1 MHQFGKRIP
10 GESIGREISPQIQ
23 TSPTNDDTNFPAKY
37 LIDYI
42 ISHAH
47 GDQRPYL
54 EVTVLGSKLR
64 GLLDSGATRTI
75 VGLPGYEI
83 LQRLGLRLLV
93 NNIKCTVANGQ
104 SCSSIGYVQV
114 PFCLMGR
121 TKIIDVLVLPELSHT
136 LILGIDFWKTMEIV
150 PDLRQDIWHFADST
164 DSTFINSI
172 QDEGT
177 LTSEQRANLDK
188 LIKEKLST
196 MGSGL
201 GCCRVAE
208 HTIEVKPG
216 TKPIKQRYYPVSPFK
231 QKIIDEELESMLRD
245 GVIEPSR
252 SAWSS
257 PICLVRK
264 KDDSYR
270 FCVDYRLLNEAT
282 IKDAYP
288 IPYISAILDRLR
300 DAKYLSSIDIKSA
313 FWTVPLSESSREYT
327 AFTVPGRGLFQFRRM
342 PFGLTNSPATW
353 QRIVD
358 NVLGADLQPSVMVYL
373 DDIILISQ
381 DFDEHL
387 RLLSLVFDRLL
398 EAGLIVSL
406 EKCQFCRSELKYLG
420 YVVDRQGLRPDPSK
434 VEAIVGIPPPKN
446 VTEIRRFIGTASWYR
461 RFVPS
466 FSSTISPL
474 TNLTKKNVKW
484 SWTSDCDVA
493 FRSIKE
499 ALITAPILT
508 CPDFS
513 RPFILQTDAS
523 AYGLGAVLSQTFD
536 EGEKVICFLSRSLT
550 KQEMKLTVTEKEC
563 LAVIWSVEKLRHYL
577 EGVHF
582 TVITDHHS
590 LLWLHRLKD
599 PQGRLARWALRLQP
613 YDFTLIHRPGKD
625 HVVPDFLS
633 RSVPVAV
640 DAIETVNED
649 SFSFTTDKWYKA
661 MFSRL
666 EEHPH
671 KFPTWRV
678 ENNMLYKYVKSSPS
692 ELAAPSS
699 SWKRVVPKDKRRE
712 VLLRCHDIPAAGHIG
727 IFKTYWK
734 VCQLYYWP
742 KMRSDITRYVKA
754 CKVCAQNKVEQ
765 RAPAGLMGD
774 RPNITQPW
782 QCISLDFIGPLPRSR
797 SGNQYV
803 LVVNDY
809 FTKFT
814 VLFPSRSATA
824 RSLTKQVE
832 EGIFLM
838 FGAPQFLMCDQG
850 SQMKSKEF
858 RALCQRYKSKL
869 FYTASYHPQADPTE
883 RANRVAKT
891 MIRSYIRDSN
901 HRTWDENL
909 AAIGCA
915 MRTSRHE
922 TTGYSPYYI
931 NFGREHRLYGQD
943 YADDIPKLDLDPQD
957 FVKKRQDAFSKLYL
971 DVQEKIKASRRVAQR
986 RYNLRRR
993 PVEYTPGQQVWRK
1006 NKSLSDATKYYSA
1019 KLAPPYIGPFIIKR
1033 KTGTCTY
1040 ELQDQTG
1047 QNKGVW
1053 HVQDLKLF
1061 NPSIAS
1067 ESSDN
1072 E

>member
-1 MHQFGKRIP
+1 MAKC
-10 GESIGREISPQIQ
+10 GRWEI
-23 TSPTNDDTNFPAKY
+23 
-37 LIDYI
+37 
-42 ISHAH
+42 
-47 GDQRPYL
+47 
-54 EVTVLGSKLR
+54 
-64 GLLDSGATRTI
+64 I
-75 VGLPGYEI
+75 V
-83 LQRLGLRLLV
+83 V
-93 NNIKCTVANGQ
+93 VVC
-104 SCSSIGYVQV
+104 
-114 PFCLMGR
+114 
-121 TKIIDVLVLPELSHT
+121 
-136 LILGIDFWKTMEIV
+136 
-150 PDLRQDIWHFADST
+150 
-164 DSTFINSI
+164 
-172 QDEGT
+172 
-177 LTSEQRANLDK
+177 
-188 LIKEKLST
+188 
-196 MGSGL
+196 
-201 GCCRVAE
+201 
-208 HTIEVKPG
+208 
-216 TKPIKQRYYPVSPFK
+216 
-231 QKIIDEELESMLRD
+231 
-245 GVIEPSR
+245 
-252 SAWSS
+252 
-257 PICLVRK
+257 
-264 KDDSYR
+264 
-270 FCVDYRLLNEAT
+270 
-282 IKDAYP
+282 
-288 IPYISAILDRLR
+288 
-300 DAKYLSSIDIKSA
+300 
-313 FWTVPLSESSREYT
+313 
-327 AFTVPGRGLFQFRRM
+327 
-342 PFGLTNSPATW
+342 
-353 QRIVD
+353 
-358 NVLGADLQPSVMVYL
+358 
-373 DDIILISQ
+373 
-381 DFDEHL
+381 
-387 RLLSLVFDRLL
+387 LLSLVSSSRVAKNFIRLTVELQVSDAYYYAKTFREPVYVYFSSRATSRAFLQLSYRLRPSTIMTNTRALICVSTPISLMVHNASGNIRTNRYPKTQSDSMPECIPPIIITNLDQPRCPFMTLIRLL
-398 EAGLIVSL
+398 WSFLRLI
-406 EKCQFCRSELKYLG
+406 YT
-420 YVVDRQGLRPDPSK
+420 
-434 VEAIVGIPPPKN
+434 AI
-446 VTEIRRFIGTASWYR
+446 
-461 RFVPS
+461 
-466 FSSTISPL
+466 L
-474 TNLTKKNVKW
+474 
-484 SWTSDCDVA
+484 
-493 FRSIKE
+493 
-499 ALITAPILT
+499 
-508 CPDFS
+508 
-513 RPFILQTDAS
+513 
-523 AYGLGAVLSQTFD
+523 
-536 EGEKVICFLSRSLT
+536 
-550 KQEMKLTVTEKEC
+550 KLTVTEKEC

-599 PQGRLARWALRLQP
+599 PQRRLARWALRLQP

-692 ELAAPSS
+692 ELATPSS

-809 FTKFT
+809 FTKFA

-858 RALCQRYKSKL
+858 KALCQRYKSKL

-891 MIRSYIRDSN
+891 MIRSFIRDSN
-901 HRTWDENL
+901 HRTWDANL

-922 TTGYSPYYI
+922 TTGYSPYYL